1 MEKLK
6 GVNKVFAQIIFVN
19 SWRKLKAEKLKIK
32 LWLTKIINV
41 KKVQTTNNQKI
52 NNILK
57 QQKKTQT
64 CFKRFDRHNNSS
76 KTKTQC

>member
-1 MEKLK
+1 M
-6 GVNKVFAQIIFVN
+6 FAQIIFVN

-32 LWLTKIINV
+32 LWLTKIINI
-41 KKVQTTNNQKI
+41 KKVQTKNNQKI

-64 CFKRFDRHNNSS
+64 CCKNIRSS
-76 KTKTQC
+76 QQFVKN